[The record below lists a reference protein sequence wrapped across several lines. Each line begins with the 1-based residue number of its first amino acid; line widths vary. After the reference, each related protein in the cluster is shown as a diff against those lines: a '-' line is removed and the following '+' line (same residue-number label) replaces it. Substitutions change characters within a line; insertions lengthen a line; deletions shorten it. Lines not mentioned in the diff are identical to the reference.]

1 MIDQATQDR
10 ILELWAEGKTT
21 QKIGEAVGV
30 TKNSVCGLLKR
41 LRDKGHPI
49 PQRIHQFEA
58 KKPINKK
65 IAKLKKVTRLKAIP
79 KKPEP
84 KGTPVA
90 VVPPPPKRKI
100 NIGKVKFIDL
110 QPDSCRYIVSGK
122 RAEEF
127 LFCGA
132 PKTRRAY
139 CEEHAKLCYYPTSRE
154 NRPKTPFILQQ
165 LPGEK

>member
-1 MIDQATQDR
+1 MMDQATQDR

-21 QKIGEAVGV
+21 RIIGEEVGV

-41 LRDKGHPI
+41 LRDKGHPV
-49 PQRIHQFEA
+49 PQRIYKFEA
-58 KKPINKK
+58 KKPVNKK
-65 IAKLKKVTRLKAIP
+65 IAQLKKVTRLKAIP

-90 VVPPPPKRKI
+90 VVPPPPKRKV

-139 CEEHAKLCYYPTSRE
+139 CDEHAKLCYISVQRE
-154 NRPKTPFILQQ
+154 NKPRPTFMLQRM
-165 LPGEK
+165 PGEK